1 MLTGRARTADALCTM
16 NTELLCLEREQFD
29 ALAAE
34 APGMFAQLV
43 RNMAAQLSDRLRE
56 ATRVACL

>member
-1 MLTGRARTADALCTM
+1 MFGEMSVLTGRARTADALCTM

-29 ALAAE
+29 ALAA
-34 APGMFAQLV
+34 QLV